1 MAVLNGSIIGGT
13 SGITRFI
20 HNVSGT
26 SVTNIVNNIYASKC
40 SPNVT
45 GGYFNLFWNQYNS
58 VAGAL
63 TEYVN
68 LTDLVPPGGAG
79 DSFIGMGNN
88 VNSTVAIYYDVS
100 ARYDR
105 VSNTSV
111 GFLARYTAGATVVLT
126 LNSSG
131 TWALPLADTKVDG
144 YVSDSSNFPSS
155 KSALILNGGVPAF
168 RFIGRSSAPADAVM
182 FWQITGFIAIS
193 D

>member
-1 MAVLNGSIIGGT
+1 MAVLNGSINDGT
-13 SGITRFI
+13 SGISRLI

-26 SVTNIVNNIYASKC
+26 SVTNNFSSTVFTKC
-40 SPNVT
+40 SSNVT
-45 GGYFNLFWNQYNS
+45 GGYFEIEWQQNNS
-58 VAGAL
+58 VAGAQ
-63 TEYVN
+63 TQYVN
-68 LTDLVPPGGAG
+68 LTDLAPPTGAG
-79 DSFIGMGNN
+79 NSFIGMGNN

-105 VSNTSV
+105 GSNTSV

-126 LNSSG
+126 RNSSG

-144 YVSDSSNFPSS
+144 YVSDSTNFPSS

-168 RFIGRSSAPADAVM
+168 RFIGRTSAPADAIM